1 MSFFNY
7 QSKKIYYKEVGE
19 GRPLLLLHGNTASS
33 NMFTDIVSGFSD
45 KRKVILIDFLG
56 HGMSDRLDKF
66 PVDLWYDEAQQVIQF
81 LKEKRYES
89 VDLIGSSG
97 GALVAI
103 NVALEA
109 PELVR
114 KVIADSFEGENV
126 QEEFTNNIREERSAS
141 KLNPGAKMFYRA
153 MHGDDWETVV
163 DNDTQAICEHAEKIK
178 SFFHQPLSALG
189 ADILLTG
196 SREDEFISLIDS
208 DFYENTYT
216 DIVRKIGKGRI
227 HIFESGGHPAMMSN
241 KNVFVRLANDFFEG
255 K

>member
-7 QSKKIYYKEVGE
+7 QSNKVYYKEVGE

-33 NMFTDIVSGFSD
+33 NMFTDIVSDFSVEH
-45 KRKVILIDFLG
+45 KVILIDFLG
-56 HGMSDRLDKF
+56 HGMSDRLGKF

-81 LKEKRYES
+81 LKEKRYKD

-109 PELVR
+109 PELVH
-114 KVIADSFEGENV
+114 KVIADSFEGEKAL
-126 QEEFTNNIREERSAS
+126 EAFTHNIKESRSAS
-141 KLNPGAKMFYRA
+141 KLNPGAKMFYYA

-163 DNDTQAICEHAEKIK
+163 DNDTQAISEHAEKTK
-178 SFFHQPLSALG
+178 FFFHKPLSALR

-196 SREDEFISLIDS
+196 SMEDEFVSSIGCE
-208 DFYENTYT
+208 FYQNAYA
-216 DIVRKIGKGRI
+216 DIVQKIGHGGI
-227 HIFESGGHPAMMSN
+227 YLFQTGGHPAMLSN
-241 KNVFVRLANDFFEG
+241 RNEFTRLASNFLEG
-255 K
+255 